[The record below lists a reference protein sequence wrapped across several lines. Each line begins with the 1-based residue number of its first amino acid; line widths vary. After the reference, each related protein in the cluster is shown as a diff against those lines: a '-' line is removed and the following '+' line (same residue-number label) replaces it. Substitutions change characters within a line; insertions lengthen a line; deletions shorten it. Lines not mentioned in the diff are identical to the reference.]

1 MVFPIAKSYNSF
13 NFNIITDIITGIKY
27 EMKLSIHTYTHPKVK
42 PVTIKSK

>member
-27 EMKLSIHTYTHPKVK
+27 EIINTYIYTHPKVK